1 MLTIFEEFY
10 NNKNIPDFL
19 DDDTILINKENN
31 MELKE
36 L

>member
-1 MLTIFEEFY
+1 MLTIFQEFY
-10 NNKNIPDFL
+10 NNKNIPDLL

-31 MELKE
+31 NELKE